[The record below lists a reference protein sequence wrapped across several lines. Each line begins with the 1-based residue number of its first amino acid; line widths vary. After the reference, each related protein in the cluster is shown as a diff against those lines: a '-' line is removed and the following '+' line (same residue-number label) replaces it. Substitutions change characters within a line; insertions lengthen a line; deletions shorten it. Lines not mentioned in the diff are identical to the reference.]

1 MTIQRGPDHAKE
13 LNKKSKKTN
22 QPPSGLI
29 TGWDRDMSGLKV
41 TAGVTQ
47 AASELIQDDLDGSM
61 VRFGG
66 LVGDD
71 EDEEVERVKDVS
83 NSGVG
88 KKNLVPFH

>member
-1 MTIQRGPDHAKE
+1 
-13 LNKKSKKTN
+13 
-22 QPPSGLI
+22 
-29 TGWDRDMSGLKV
+29 MSGSKV
-41 TAGVTQ
+41 TADVTQ

-71 EDEEVERVKDVS
+71 EDEEVKDVS